1 MPVSSSRLKLATIGL
16 ILCLPACATS
26 DQSRL
31 EIPPH
36 LLGRV
41 TSSNSQPVSVADGSK
56 ESAGKV
62 ELKSPAASRSVDS
75 QVKAVQ
81 ATSTDLLGVP
91 VVLPPNLSTP
101 EFYSTNIARQSI
113 GLEQALT
120 GALLGNPDLITLR
133 ENAPASAEAVE
144 VARRF
149 PAALNPTLWVNPRP
163 GVWERNIKNNGYHT
177 TQGYFNIS
185 IRQPIELGHQTTHRH
200 NIAIAAYEQAQSMI
214 HQAEMTLLVQ
224 TYRTFQTAAYRRD
237 KLKLSEE
244 LIRFNEKLVTTLRR
258 GVENNAVKAD
268 DLALAEVEH
277 EAVLQQVELA
287 RQDYETAL
295 ADLQNQIGHP
305 QSAGVIEPLGDFV
318 LPSFIEE
325 AQDEALINLA
335 LTTRPEI
342 VAARAASKGTQ
353 SAILL
358 AKGDKIPTL
367 LVGPEYTKDEFGN
380 HFAGFIAAVPLPILN
395 SGAPLVRQREA
406 EHRRA
411 LTAVEQLEQRTTTQI
426 KVATIK
432 WNSANRLVNQIEK
445 STTNL
450 KASVARLEKL
460 FEANQTDISRLLQ
473 ARQRLIQL
481 ENSRLDA
488 IWQATQ
494 AQSDLM
500 LAVGAPSVIGTL
512 PAGS

>member
-1 MPVSSSRLKLATIGL
+1 
-16 ILCLPACATS
+16 
-26 DQSRL
+26 
-31 EIPPH
+31 
-36 LLGRV
+36 
-41 TSSNSQPVSVADGSK
+41 
-56 ESAGKV
+56 
-62 ELKSPAASRSVDS
+62 
-75 QVKAVQ
+75 
-81 ATSTDLLGVP
+81 
-91 VVLPPNLSTP
+91 
-101 EFYSTNIARQSI
+101 
-113 GLEQALT
+113 
-120 GALLGNPDLITLR
+120 
-133 ENAPASAEAVE
+133 
-144 VARRF
+144 
-149 PAALNPTLWVNPRP
+149 
-163 GVWERNIKNNGYHT
+163 
-177 TQGYFNIS
+177 
-185 IRQPIELGHQTTHRH
+185 
-200 NIAIAAYEQAQSMI
+200 
-214 HQAEMTLLVQ
+214 
-224 TYRTFQTAAYRRD
+224 
-237 KLKLSEE
+237 
-244 LIRFNEKLVTTLRR
+244 
-258 GVENNAVKAD
+258 
-268 DLALAEVEH
+268 
-277 EAVLQQVELA
+277 
-287 RQDYETAL
+287 
-295 ADLQNQIGHP
+295 
-305 QSAGVIEPLGDFV
+305 LGDFV

-367 LVGPEYTKDEFGN
+367 LVGPEYTKDEFH

-426 KVATIK
+426 KVATTK